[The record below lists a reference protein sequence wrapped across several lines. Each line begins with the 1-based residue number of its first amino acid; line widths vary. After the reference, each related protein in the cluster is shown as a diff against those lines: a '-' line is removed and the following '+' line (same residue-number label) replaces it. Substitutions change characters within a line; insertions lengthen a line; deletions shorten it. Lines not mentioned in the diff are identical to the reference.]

1 MNPVYLDVARGV
13 IALSV
18 FGYASYRDILER
30 RVRDEVWYPLVAV
43 GVVALGVDLLLLDTE
58 RVAVFTLISLIFG
71 GVFGYFFYRVG
82 AFGGADMKAIVVLSL
97 LFPVYPD
104 FWGLPVVRSEAGIFI
119 LTVLGNTV
127 VAGALYPLGLFVENI
142 LRHGFS
148 NPVLMVVGRQ
158 VKVDDLHTRHG
169 RILRLPDE
177 SMTFSGTDLDFFRD
191 YVDWRGVESL
201 SDVDFSDLRLRR
213 FVNET
218 DWVTDDIEND
228 EEEMRRILKAE
239 KVWIT
244 PGIPFIVPMTV
255 GLVVALIYG
264 DVVYAVLRW
273 LFLT

>member
-18 FGYASYRDILER
+18 FGYASYRDVLER

-104 FWGLPVVRSEAGIFI
+104 FWGLPVVRSEAGVFI

-158 VKVDDLHTRHG
+158 VRVDDLHTRHG

-177 SMTFSGTDLDFFRD
+177 PMTFSGTDLDFFRD

-218 DWVTDDIEND
+218 DWVTDDIQND

-264 DVVYAVLRW
+264 DVLYAVLRW

>member
-1 MNPVYLDVARGV
+1 
-13 IALSV
+13 V
-18 FGYASYRDILER
+18 FGYASYRDVLER
-30 RVRDEVWYPLVAV
+30 RVRDEVWYPLVV
-43 GVVALGVDLLLLDTE
+43 LGLGGLTADLLLLDTQT
-58 RVAVFTLISLIFG
+58 VAVFAAISLLFG
-71 GVFGYFFYRVG
+71 GVFGYFFYRIG

-104 FWGLPVVRSEAGIFI
+104 FWGLPVVRSEAGVFI

-127 VAGALYPLGLFVENI
+127 VVGALYPLGLLVENI

-169 RILRLPDE
+169 RILKLPDE

-191 YVDWRGVESL
+191 YVDWRDLKSL
-201 SDVDFSDLRLRR
+201 SEVDASDLHLRE

-228 EEEMRRILKAE
+228 EEEMRRILKAD

-244 PGIPFIVPMTV
+244 PGIPFILPMTV
-255 GLVVALIYG
+255 GLVVALTYG